1 MPYISPDRNID
12 KWLLNPKPVP
22 KRNMINLNDKLIAGD
37 IILSWFVGFGTFTT
51 ESWFSKYFKYTY
63 GINAPE
69 NLSKLVKEGFIEI
82 ESAFAS
88 LKHINSIMKKN
99 ILRQKAIKG
108 LSKLK
113 AAELDEVLKE
123 NSSEKLLILEDM
135 Y

>member
-37 IILSWFVGFGTFTT
+37 IILLWFVGFGTFTT
-51 ESWFSKYFKYTY
+51 ESWFPKYFKYTY

-88 LKHINSIMKKN
+88 LKHINSIMKKI

-135 Y
+135 H

>member
-1 MPYISPDRNID
+1 
-12 KWLLNPKPVP
+12 
-22 KRNMINLNDKLIAGD
+22 
-37 IILSWFVGFGTFTT
+37 
-51 ESWFSKYFKYTY
+51 
-63 GINAPE
+63 
-69 NLSKLVKEGFIEI
+69 
-82 ESAFAS
+82 
-88 LKHINSIMKKN
+88 MKKN

>member
-1 MPYISPDRNID
+1 
-12 KWLLNPKPVP
+12 
-22 KRNMINLNDKLIAGD
+22 MINLNDKLITGD
-37 IILSWFVGFGTFTT
+37 IILLWFVGFGTFTT
-51 ESWFSKYFKYTY
+51 ESWFPKYFKYTY
-63 GINAPE
+63 GINAPK

-135 Y
+135 H

>member
-1 MPYISPDRNID
+1 M
-12 KWLLNPKPVP
+12 LNPKPVP

-51 ESWFSKYFKYTY
+51 ESWFPKYFKYTY